1 MTDNIIMENIY
12 FNKLL
17 TRPDVSVQL
26 EDILQIDEDI
36 KEEGSGVLPIKCT
49 TDESKQLVCDFL
61 HENKKYFSENG
72 NMITLLLEESDV
84 KSISTP
90 TKIIIEEV
98 DNVDENKED
107 SEGGEVENEDDEN
120 DEDEDEDSDDEN
132 DEDEDSDEEN
142 DEDSDDEEVESG
154 EVDIKCDIDCKC
166 INCDALLHESK
177 DCNCKVDCKCINCT
191 LSNH

>member
-1 MTDNIIMENIY
+1 MTDDIIMENIY

-72 NMITLLLEESDV
+72 NTITLLLEESDV
-84 KSISTP
+84 KSISTH
-90 TKIIIEEV
+90 TKIIIEDDEET

-107 SEGGEVENEDDEN
+107 SEDGDDEN
-120 DEDEDEDSDDEN
+120 DEDSDEDDEDDEDS
-132 DEDEDSDEEN
+132 ED
-142 DEDSDDEEVESG
+142 G

-166 INCDALLHESK
+166 INCDALFHELK
-177 DCNCKVDCKCINCT
+177 DCKCKVDCKCINCT